1 MRILIACEYSAI
13 VRDAFRARGHDAWS
27 CDLEPTEGNSR
38 WHIQGDVLGILNGGW
53 DMMIAHPECRY
64 LCNSG
69 IKHLYK
75 GGKKINGPC
84 PERWNNFAKAGV
96 FFLELW
102 EADIPIKVLE
112 NSEMH
117 TYAVQVLG
125 MEDRGALHQIIQPW
139 MFGTKETKATHI
151 WRTENLS
158 ELTETDNVY
167 DEMMKLP
174 KKERSKCHYFSP
186 GKDRGKLRAKFDPGI
201 AKAMAEQWG

>member
-1 MRILIACEYSAI
+1 MKILIACEYSAI
-13 VRDAFRARGHDAWS
+13 VRDAFRARGHNAWS
-27 CDLEPTEGNSR
+27 CDLEPTEGNRR

-84 PERWNNFAKAGV
+84 PERWLNFAKAGQ

-102 EADIPIKVLE
+102 GADIPLKVLE

-125 MEDRGALHQIIQPW
+125 MENRGGLHQILQLW
-139 MFGTKETKATHI
+139 MFGTKEQKSTHT
-151 WRTENLS
+151 WRTENLP

-174 KKERSKCHYFSP
+174 KKERSKCHYQSP
-186 GKDRGKLRAKFDPGI
+186 GKDRGKRRSKFDPKM
-201 AKAMAEQWG
+201 AAAMAEQWG